1 MVVSKTGKFMQID
14 KQELRDRKT
23 GETSVLYLLSA
34 FVDGN
39 AVQVYVSPKH
49 EDLPAL
55 QSMGFGDDICLD
67 LNFEHQQGTIYKVKF
82 GGLAKEPPF

>member
-1 MVVSKTGKFMQID
+1 MVVSKTGKFMQLD
-14 KQELRDRKT
+14 KQELKDRKT
-23 GETSVLYLLSA
+23 GENSTLYLLSA
-34 FVDGN
+34 FIDGN

-55 QSMGFGDDICLD
+55 QSMSFGDDFSLD

-82 GGLAKEPPF
+82 GGLSTEPPL